1 MSYHLQ
7 ATFSRGELDPELV
20 TRPDLELFRAA
31 LAECENFITLKRG
44 GFRRRGGTRFI
55 GEVKDSGAG
64 AWLMPFEFGSGQT
77 YMLEAG
83 DFYFRVHTSA
93 GRVGTVEVSTPYSL
107 AVLPDLKFVQSTD
120 TLFVTGGGIRPQA
133 VKRYGETSWAIEPMD
148 FQDGPYLDVNISS
161 TSLAPAET
169 GNPVP
174 VMTSNTA
181 PSGAVTSSGSLAD
194 AYRVFNGDPDK
205 VVLSTGGTGWVAY
218 QFPVGVV
225 IDGYM
230 LQAPSDNGRTDD
242 MPAQWSIEA
251 SSDGN
256 TWSVLD
262 TQDAEADWASS
273 EWRCYSFPNKTA
285 HSFYRFRFTKGGGSA
300 SDDAAIAQL
309 VFHQAASDQT
319 PFDLTA
325 SSLDGI
331 NGGAGFSASDT
342 GRHIRLR
349 GSDGFWRWAKVDSV
363 PSPSVVRIRL
373 YGQSFLD
380 TFAMGIWRL
389 GSWSD
394 RTGWPGAVGWHKN
407 RLVFASTQTE
417 PQTVWESQTDDFTN
431 FAVSQP
437 LVASDAVSVGIL
449 SGQVNRIHWLNDDD
463 DLLAGTS
470 RAVRAIGKATSQDPF
485 GPENVDQT
493 PETNFGANG
502 IQPIKVGSV
511 LLYFGRY
518 GTDMRELAYD
528 FQSDGRASRSVSE
541 TQSHLFRAGIA
552 GACHQQYPD
561 SIVWPWDRDGNVVGF
576 TYEREQQV
584 FGMHRHGF
592 GGVVECM
599 ASVPGDGFDEVWM
612 IVRRDI
618 NGQTRRYIEVMQKP
632 FAGQPIEDAWHLDC
646 AVRYAGDPANTV
658 SGLGHLEGRDV
669 ILYADGSDY
678 EGTVSGG
685 AASLPNGRTAS
696 KILVG
701 LNVTARA
708 KTLPPPVNTRDG
720 ASVGRK
726 MTIDEAK
733 ISVFETGVLRIGSET
748 THVDA
753 QIFYRA
759 GDKYG
764 EPASLRTGIV
774 EADVELRR
782 EDGGQLVF
790 EASRGKPCTVLAV
803 NYNLS
808 MEP

>member
-1 MSYHLQ
+1 MSYYLQ

-44 GFRRRGGTRFI
+44 GFRRRGGTRYV

-83 DFYFRVHTSA
+83 NYYFRVYSSI
-93 GRVGTVEVSTPYSL
+93 GRVGSVEVTTPYSL
-107 AVLPDLKFVQSTD
+107 AVLPDLKFVQSID

-133 VKRYGETSWAIEPMD
+133 IKRYGETSWAIEPMD
-148 FQDGPYLDVNISS
+148 FQDGPYLDVNITP
-161 TSLAPAET
+161 TSLRPGGT
-169 GNPVP
+169 TNPVP
-174 VMTSNTA
+174 VMTSNTT
-181 PSGAVTSSGSLAD
+181 PSGTVTSSDSVTE
-194 AYRVFNGDPDK
+194 AYKVFARDPGK
-205 VVLSTGGTGWVAY
+205 VVLSMADRGWVGY
-218 QFPVGVV
+218 QFPNALV

-230 LQAPSDNGRTDD
+230 LQAPNDNSKNDD
-242 MPAQWSIEA
+242 MPAQWVIEA
-251 SSDGN
+251 SDNG
-256 TWSVLD
+256 TDWAVLD
-262 TQDAEADWASS
+262 TQDGEVDWASS
-273 EWRCYSFPNKTA
+273 EWRRFSFANTKA
-285 HSFYRFRFTKGGGSA
+285 YNFYRFRFTEGGGST
-300 SDDAAIAQL
+300 SDDTAIAQL
-309 VFHQAASDQT
+309 VFHQAAGDQ
-319 PFDLTA
+319 PQISLTA
-325 SSLDGI
+325 SNTGGI
-331 NGGAGFSASDT
+331 NGGAGFGSADI

-349 GSDGFWRWAKVDSV
+349 GSDGYWRWAKIDAISSSTVAQ
-363 PSPSVVRIRL
+363 VRI
-373 YGQSFLD
+373 YGQSLLD
-380 TFAMGIWRL
+380 TAAIGIWRL

-394 RTGWPGAVGWHKN
+394 RTGWPAAVGWHKN
-407 RLVFASTQTE
+407 RLAFASTDAE
-417 PQTVWESQTDDFTN
+417 PQTVWESQTDDFSN

-449 SGQVNRIHWLNDDD
+449 SGQVNRINWLNDDD

-470 RAVRAIGKATSQDPF
+470 KAVRAIGKATSQDPY
-485 GPENVDQT
+485 GPENVDQK

-518 GTDMRELAYD
+518 GTDLRELAYD
-528 FQSDGRASRSVSE
+528 LQSDGRASRSVSE
-541 TQSHLFRAGIA
+541 TQSHLFRPGIA
-552 GACHQQYPD
+552 GACYQQYPD
-561 SIVWPWDRDGNVVGF
+561 SIIWPWDRDGNAIGF

-599 ASVPGDGFDEVWM
+599 AAIPGDGFDEVWM
-612 IVRRDI
+612 VVRRVI

-632 FAGQPIEDAWHLDC
+632 FIGQPIEDAWHLDC
-646 AVRYAGDPANTV
+646 AARYAGNPVNTV
-658 SGLGHLEGRDV
+658 SGLGFLEGMDV

-678 EGTVSGG
+678 VGTVSDG
-685 AASLPNGRTAS
+685 AVSLPNGRTAS
-696 KILVG
+696 KILIG
-701 LNVTARA
+701 LDVTARA
-708 KTLPPPVNTRDG
+708 KTLPPPVNAQDG

-726 MTIDEAK
+726 MTVDEAK
-733 ISVFETGVLRIGSET
+733 ISVFETGVLRVGAET

-759 GDKYG
+759 GDTYG
-764 EPASLRTGIV
+764 EPASLRTGV
-774 EADVELRR
+774 VDADVELRW
-782 EDGGQLVF
+782 EDRGQLVF
-790 EASRGKPCTVLAV
+790 EASGGKPCTVLAV

>member
-1 MSYHLQ
+1 MSYYLQ

-44 GFRRRGGTRFI
+44 GFRRRGGTRYI

-64 AWLMPFEFGSGQT
+64 AWLMPFEFGSGQN

-83 DFYFRVHTSA
+83 NYYFRVYTST
-93 GRVGTVEVSTPYSL
+93 GRVGSVEVTTPYGL
-107 AVLPDLKFVQSTD
+107 AVLSDLKFVQSTD

-133 VKRYGETSWAIEPMD
+133 IKRYGETSWAIEPMD
-148 FQDGPYLDVNISS
+148 FHDGPYLEVNISS
-161 TSLAPAET
+161 TSLTPDST

-174 VMTSNTA
+174 IMTSNTG
-181 PSGAVTSSGSLAD
+181 PSGVVTSSTASTD
-194 AYRVFNGDPDK
+194 AYKVFNRDPDK
-205 VVLSTGGTGWVAY
+205 VILSTGGIGWVAY
-218 QFPVGVV
+218 QFPVNVV

-230 LQAPSDNGRTDD
+230 LQAPSDNGKNDD
-242 MPAQWSIEA
+242 MPAQWAIEA

-273 EWRCYSFPNKTA
+273 EWRYYSFPNKTA
-285 HSFYRFRFTKGGGSA
+285 YNFYRFRFNKGGGST

-319 PFDLTA
+319 PFDLIA
-325 SSLDGI
+325 SNTSGI
-331 NGGAGFSASDT
+331 NGGDGFGSSDV

-349 GSDGFWRWAKVDSV
+349 GSDGFWRWAKIDSV
-363 PSPSVVRIRL
+363 SSSSVVKVRL
-373 YGQSFLD
+373 YGQSFID
-380 TFAMGIWRL
+380 TFAIGIWRL

-407 RLVFASTQTE
+407 RLAFASTATE

-470 RAVRAIGKATSQDPF
+470 KAVRAIGKATSQDPY
-485 GPENVDQT
+485 GPENVDQK

-528 FQSDGRASRSVSE
+528 LQADGRVSQSVSE
-541 TQSHLFRAGIA
+541 TQSHLFRAGIT
-552 GACHQQYPD
+552 GACYQQYPD
-561 SIVWPWDRDGNVVGF
+561 SIIWPWDGDGNAIGF

-599 ASVPGDGFDEVWM
+599 AVIPGNGFDEVWM
-612 IVRRDI
+612 IVRRVI
-618 NGQTRRYIEVMQKP
+618 SGQTKRYIEVMQKP
-632 FAGQPIEDAWHLDC
+632 FVGGQIEDAWHLDC
-646 AVRYAGDPANTV
+646 GLRYDSTPVNTV
-658 SGLGHLEGRDV
+658 SGLNHLEGMDV

-678 EGTVSGG
+678 AATVSGG
-685 AASLPNGRTAS
+685 AVSLPNGRTAS
-696 KILVG
+696 KILIG
-701 LNVTARA
+701 LDVTARA
-708 KTLPPPVNTRDG
+708 KTLPPPVNAQDG

-726 MTIDEAK
+726 MTADEAK
-733 ISVFETGVLRIGSET
+733 ISVYETGVLRVGAET
-748 THVDA
+748 THIDA

-759 GDKYG
+759 GDTYG

-774 EADVELRR
+774 EADVDLRW

-790 EASRGKPCTVLAV
+790 EASGGKPCTVLAV